1 MSQLIEAEYD
11 EFLDD
16 VKKRLQKIE
25 PELVMQMMYYER
37 KFTDVE
43 PHAEIVVEYN
53 GAVNLDKKRFGLGQK
68 YGFEMAEEDNRKLRV
83 VGLMTL
89 GTIYEISK
97 DVDVEKISG
106 TISCASY

>member
-1 MSQLIEAEYD
+1 
-11 EFLDD
+11 
-16 VKKRLQKIE
+16 
-25 PELVMQMMYYER
+25 
-37 KFTDVE
+37 
-43 PHAEIVVEYN
+43 
-53 GAVNLDKKRFGLGQK
+53 
-68 YGFEMAEEDNRKLRV
+68 MAEEDNRKLRV